1 MSPKIAILC
10 LLAVV
15 SVSAGVF
22 KDNEYQFLFT
32 KWVQQ
37 HQKSYDADTFFH
49 RFGVFKANLDYI
61 ANHNKENHTYT
72 LAMNAFGDQTPEE
85 FYATHLGY
93 NDAARVSNIVRHTAD
108 LSHVVAA
115 DSVDWRT
122 QGAVTPIKDQGQC
135 GSCWAFSATGSTE
148 GAWFLAGNKLAS
160 LSEQQLVDCS
170 KNGGNAGCNG
180 GLMDNAFT
188 WIIANGITDE
198 ASYPY
203 KAVDGSC
210 KSGMTKVAT
219 LKKFV
224 DVKTKNDAEF
234 KKAVTLAPVS
244 VAIEADQSAFQFYT
258 SGIFSG
264 TCGVSLD
271 HGVLVVGYGT
281 SGSSNYYIV
290 KNSWGT
296 SWGEAGYMRM
306 VDTTTG
312 KNGASGECGILIEPS
327 YPLVK

>member
-10 LLAVV
+10 LLAVT
-15 SVSAGVF
+15 VSAGVF
-22 KDNEYQFLFT
+22 QDNEYQFLFT

-37 HQKSYDADTFFH
+37 HQKSYDADVFFH

-61 ANHNKENHTYT
+61 ATQNKKNNTYT
-72 LAMNAFGDQTPEE
+72 LGMNAFGDLTPEE
-85 FYATHLGY
+85 FYSTHLGY
-93 NDAARVSNIVRHTAD
+93 RREPRNYIRSVNTVD
-108 LSHVVAA
+108 LSHVKAA
-115 DSVDWRT
+115 ASVDWRT

-148 GAWFLAGNKLAS
+148 GAWFLAGNPLVS

-180 GLMDNAFT
+180 GLMDNAFE
-188 WIIANGITDE
+188 WIITNGITDE
-198 ASYPY
+198 TSYPY
-203 KAVDGSC
+203 KAVDGKC
-210 KSGMTKVAT
+210 KTGLKKAAT
-219 LKKFV
+219 LKSYV
-224 DVKTKNDAEF
+224 DVKSNSDADF

-258 SGIFSG
+258 SGVFSG
-264 TCGVSLD
+264 TCGMNLD

-281 SGSSNYYIV
+281 DSGSNYYIV

-296 SWGEAGYMRM
+296 SWGESGYMRM
-306 VDTTTG
+306 IETTSG
-312 KNGASGECGILIEPS
+312 KNGAAGECGILMEPS